1 LRWEAQTNIA
11 DHDDWAPRLSLAWGL
26 GHAKGGP
33 KTVLR
38 VGYGI
43 FYTRFNY
50 TNTLDVDRFDGVTQ
64 QDYTVTNP
72 DFFPTDAPA
81 PSSLGGSLTSPT
93 IYQVAP
99 NLHAP
104 YQMELGGSI
113 ERQLT
118 KSATITATYINSHGL
133 HQFLTDNINAPL
145 PGTYDPADPTSGTR
159 PLTGMYGNDNIYQF
173 QSEGIFH
180 QNQLIVNL
188 NYKLGTKISVF
199 GFYSL
204 NYADADT
211 NGVGSFPSNPY
222 NLMADYGRAAF
233 DVRDRLFLGGNIT
246 LPKGFRLNPLI
257 VAASGS
263 PFNITVGQ
271 DLNGDSILND
281 RPGIATGPNIN
292 RPSVIQNTP
301 FGDLDTD
308 PVAGEAIIPINDG
321 TGPGEFTFN
330 LRVSKTFSFGS
341 EGGARTSSSGGPGG
355 PGGPGGFG
363 GGPGGGGGG
372 RPGGGGPPGGP
383 GGFGGPAGNKR
394 YNLTFSANIRNL
406 FNIANLGIPSG
417 EVGATIFTGGVATGT
432 IANPT
437 FNKSNS
443 ISGGIFGTP
452 SADRRIDLQ
461 MTFSF

>member
-1 LRWEAQTNIA
+1 
-11 DHDDWAPRLSLAWGL
+11 
-26 GHAKGGP
+26 
-33 KTVLR
+33 
-38 VGYGI
+38 
-43 FYTRFNY
+43 
-50 TNTLDVDRFDGVTQ
+50 
-64 QDYTVTNP
+64 
-72 DFFPTDAPA
+72 
-81 PSSLGGSLTSPT
+81 
-93 IYQVAP
+93 
-99 NLHAP
+99 
-104 YQMELGGSI
+104 
-113 ERQLT
+113 
-118 KSATITATYINSHGL
+118 
-133 HQFLTDNINAPL
+133 
-145 PGTYDPADPTSGTR
+145 
-159 PLTGMYGNDNIYQF
+159 MYGNDNIYQF

-308 PVAGEAIIPINDG
+308 PIAGEAIIPINDG

-341 EGGARTSSSGGPGG
+341 EGGARTSGSGGPGG